1 MTALHFNEIDLSSGP
16 THAQSVLSFSEE
28 SLSSGDD
35 LEGFGL
41 GTGNASASG
50 RHSFDDLYRTTATL
64 MSGDGYPFDGIE
76 GGFGL

>member
-1 MTALHFNEIDLSSGP
+1 MTVLQLNDFDLGSGP
-16 THAQSVLSFSEE
+16 AQSVLSFSEE

-41 GTGNASASG
+41 GTGNGGGSG
-50 RHSFDDLYRTTATL
+50 RHSFDELYRTTAPL
-64 MSGDGYPFDGIE
+64 MSGDGYLFEGVE